1 MQSFQN
7 RCSKFKC
14 LFQMNGSRKLCTH
27 RHTHLGI
34 LFSLKK
40 EGSPVICDNTD
51 EPGGHYSKCN
61 KPDRGR
67 QILHGTPFPQR
78 VEKWFPGAW
87 DGINRERLVIRYR
100 ISVIRRIKSEGL
112 MY

>member
-14 LFQMNGSRKLCTH
+14 LLQMNGSGKLRTH

-40 EGSPVICDNTD
+40 EESPVISDNTD
-51 EPGGHYSKCN
+51 EPGGQYS
-61 KPDRGR
+61 
-67 QILHGTPFPQR
+67 
-78 VEKWFPGAW
+78 
-87 DGINRERLVIRYR
+87 
-100 ISVIRRIKSEGL
+100 
-112 MY
+112 

>member
-14 LFQMNGSRKLCTH
+14 LFRSRKLCTH
-27 RHTHLGI
+27 THIHLGI
-34 LFSLKK
+34 LFSLQK

-51 EPGGHYSKCN
+51 EPGGQYSKCN

-67 QILHGTPFPQR
+67 QILHGTPY
-78 VEKWFPGAW
+78 KW
-87 DGINRERLVIRYR
+87 N
-100 ISVIRRIKSEGL
+100 IKKLNS
-112 MY
+112 